1 MAAPV
6 RPAPPDAT
14 APRLSVQ
21 VVTWNSADVLD
32 ACLASLHAQTSPA
45 MEVIVVD
52 NASTDGSA
60 EVAERWFARGLPG
73 TLRRESGN
81 TGFCAAQN
89 RALEISSGD
98 WVLFLNPDAELP
110 ADFVERALAVVDALP
125 PDVGTVSPL
134 ILLPDGR
141 VDSTGIVVDRFG
153 RAYDRGRGE
162 PSADRYRSEEDVPAC
177 TGAAA
182 LHRREML
189 QDVAVGGL
197 ALDENLFA
205 YYDDLDLSW
214 RARLRG
220 WRCRYVPALVARHR
234 RAGRNSLRAMADRPS
249 RGSEQALTVRNRY
262 LVMAKC
268 ERFRDLLGA
277 LPWLV
282 PFELARPLFLAWNAP
297 GALRGYALAAR
308 GLPEAL
314 RQRRV
319 IQAGRETRRGP
330 R

>member
-1 MAAPV
+1 MAEVV
-6 RPAPPDAT
+6 REAMPKAT
-14 APRLSVQ
+14 SPLLSVQ
-21 VVTWNSADVLD
+21 IVTWNSADVVD

-45 MEVIVVD
+45 MEVILVD
-52 NASTDGSA
+52 NASTDGSV
-60 EVAERWFARGLPG
+60 EVAEKWIARGLRG
-73 TLRRESGN
+73 TLRREGSN

-89 RALEISSGD
+89 RALEMSSGA

-110 ADFVERALAVVDALP
+110 ADFVERALGLVDTLP
-125 PDVGTVSPL
+125 PDVGTVAPL

-141 VDSTGIVVDRFG
+141 VDSTGIVVDRFR

-162 PSADRYRSEEDVPAC
+162 PSADSYRMEEDVLAC

-182 LHRREML
+182 LHRRSML
-189 QDVAVGGL
+189 LDVAIDGL

-220 WRCRYVPALVARHR
+220 WRCRYIPALVARHR
-234 RAGRNSLRAMADRPS
+234 RAGRNSLRGLAGRSS

-268 ERFRDLLGA
+268 ERVSDLLRS

-282 PFELARPLFLAWNAP
+282 LFELARPFFLAWNAP
-297 GALRGYALAAR
+297 GALRGYVLAAR

-319 IQAGRETRRGP
+319 IQGGGAPRRGL